1 MALPEIKRAEA
12 ERDLRKYCAE
22 TPPPE
27 IRNEIRYT
35 YKFRGNDVTLFEERP
50 PWDGRGTEWTKLA
63 IARFRYE
70 PECNGWS
77 VSWQRAN
84 KRWLYC
90 DWIGE
95 TARFGEALAEVQ
107 RDPYGTFFG

>member
-22 TPPPE
+22 TPPAE
-27 IRNEIRYT
+27 FRNEIRYT
-35 YKFRGNDVTLFEERP
+35 YKFRGNDVTLVEERP
-50 PWDGRGTEWTKLA
+50 PWDGRGTEWTKLP

-70 PECNGWS
+70 PECNAWS

-84 KRWLYC
+84 GRWLYC
-90 DWIGE
+90 DWLGKS
-95 TARFGEALAEVQ
+95 ARFREMLAAVERNDHCV
-107 RDPYGTFFG
+107 FFG